1 MLEALRRRAGRFGL
15 DIIFIDVWEGADAA
29 DEARRYC
36 EMWGIEA
43 TVLLDETAAY
53 ARTLGVRGVPTDV
66 FVDQRGEVRAVGAT
80 GAQELLREAARLAP
94 GLNNA
99 LDPTSPLGRL
109 PGAFPSDRSETNS
122 LRATR

>member
-29 DEARRYC
+29 EEARRYC

-43 TVLLDETAAY
+43 TVLLDQTAAY

-66 FVDQRGEVRAVGAT
+66 FVDQRGVVRAVGAT

-94 GLNNA
+94 GLNDAPN
-99 LDPTSPLGRL
+99 PPPPLGRL
-109 PGAFPSDRSETNS
+109 PGAFIDAAHTNNY
-122 LRATR
+122 